1 MDIVFKT
8 CKYDTCGLSITG
20 LEEETNQYSEFNT
33 ENSYR
38 YEDTVSLNVLIPVT
52 KDDKDE
58 LPYDNY

>member
-1 MDIVFKT
+1 
-8 CKYDTCGLSITG
+8 